1 MGGSGRG
8 GQGGATAEELAAY
21 AASKK
26 PAYKTPY
33 DRAREE
39 DRAAGR
45 DIGSVVEGLKN
56 RIATAGERGSALPL
70 KSTKSDKNDFMG
82 AGMKKGGS
90 VKGWGIARGARKA
103 KTY

>member
-8 GQGGATAEELAAY
+8 GRGGASAEELATY

-26 PAYKTPY
+26 PAYETPY
-33 DRAREE
+33 DRSRRE
-39 DRAAGR
+39 DRESGR
-45 DIGSVVEGLKN
+45 DIGSMVESLKN

-82 AGMKKGGS
+82 AGMKKGGA
-90 VKGWGIARGARKA
+90 VKGWGISRGARKA
-103 KTY
+103 KNY